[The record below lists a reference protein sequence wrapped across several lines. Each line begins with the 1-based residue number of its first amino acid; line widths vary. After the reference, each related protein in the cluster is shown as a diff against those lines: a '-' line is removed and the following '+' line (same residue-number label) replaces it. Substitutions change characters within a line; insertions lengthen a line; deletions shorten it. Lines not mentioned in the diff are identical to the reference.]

1 MSDLKRLQLYS
12 KEMRRMED
20 MKRLNIPI
28 ESDLHRQVKVKAAE
42 NGITVAQFVR
52 DAIAEKLDKESKKSE

>member
-1 MSDLKRLQLYS
+1 
-12 KEMRRMED
+12 MED